1 MRKEVPPRKSLPAPR
16 KTFSCERQS
25 VNAVLEHW
33 AFTIFTTVLAVY
45 SMISDDVRQL
55 ACSKETDQ
63 VVWMMT
69 VVVMAVFTAE
79 LVASS
84 LVKPDY
90 FLGFFFWLDII
101 SILSMLLDV
110 GWVSNLIF
118 PTGRVGGLTNASLV
132 RAARASQIGA
142 RAGRI
147 VRILRIVR
155 LIRIIKI
162 YKVSDRQS
170 FQDKLI
176 KKKKHVEKDRLFDS
190 QRFSE
195 GEQSLQLRS
204 QVSPGVSG
212 GAWEPSEH
220 PERHPSKQEKLVKSR
235 WGIGEGKHLSASTFM
250 PPVLDERGRQEGGRT
265 RTKSVF
271 FKTIEAEQQ
280 KLAEAT
286 SQGSLFGRKA
296 QLGSLGM
303 GEARWKGEI
312 EYSMLQLPITGSL
325 QGSLRSF
332 SEREKPKEEEEH
344 GQEAAEEVLD
354 QSAFLGVSG
363 EREEAELKNQIA
375 MVERQLLQETNV
387 GRKLSDAT
395 TKRVVVIVLVLMVCI
410 PLFSVDTYAPDYE
423 FYEFGVS
430 QMYASM
436 VYHNGVTPE
445 FGSIWDHYISD
456 SRNYFDP
463 IVSLDI
469 FNSSADENST
479 ISIMSYGNQTDVD
492 SFRTDDIRTF
502 SEPVGDTP
510 ASNFTI
516 IMNQDIS
523 NFNARS
529 SILSIVRTVFVCLVL
544 AGASLIFAQ
553 DATELVLEPV
563 ESMLEKI
570 NNITQN
576 PLQAAQD
583 EEEQAY
589 LMTKL
594 SRKKLSEE
602 DLNETGILLR
612 IIVKIGRL
620 LAVGFGEAGSE
631 IIIKNLSN
639 RGAINAMIPGTRVL
653 AVFGFCD
660 IRNFTDATEVLKEK
674 VMVFVNEIAQI
685 VHSKTN
691 QFGGA
696 ANKNIGDAFLLV
708 WKISG
713 EEADELAHFSDEMLE
728 VELKKLNRAK
738 VAAELALYAFVKILA
753 EINQSQ
759 VLAKYHSHEGLR
771 KRIKNFRVRM
781 GFGLHLGWAIE
792 GAIGSDYKIDASYL
806 SPHVNMASRLEAATK
821 QFEVSILVSE
831 TIAKACSDDMRRNL
845 RQIDKVTVKGSTQP
859 VGLFTFDGDFERLP
873 VKLQT
878 RSKADSEVDKKR
890 KKFIERSI
898 RKNLLD
904 LLLTEKQSV
913 ANLLRHNQVIQL
925 ARLKY
930 TQKFYQLW
938 DTGFQSYLSGD
949 WPQAARF
956 IAEASNEIG
965 GDGPARVLLDLMGL
979 RNNKAPQDWKGFREL
994 KEK

>member
-1 MRKEVPPRKSLPAPR
+1 MKKEALPRKSLSAPR
-16 KTFSCERQS
+16 KVIGCERQS

-63 VVWMMT
+63 IVWMMT
-69 VVVMAVFTAE
+69 VVVMAVFTVE

-118 PTGRVGGLTNASLV
+118 PAGRAGGLTNTSLV

-162 YKVSDRQS
+162 YKVSDRPS
-170 FQDKLI
+170 LQDKLI

-190 QRFSE
+190 QKISE

-204 QVSPGVSG
+204 QASPGASGGASG
-212 GAWEPSEH
+212 GAWEPLE
-220 PERHPSKQEKLVKSR
+220 PPGRYPSKQAKLAKSR
-235 WGIGEGKHLSASTFM
+235 WGVGEGKDRSASTFM
-250 PPVLDERGRQEGGRT
+250 PPVLDERGRQGGGRT
-265 RTKSVF
+265 RTKSF
-271 FKTIEAEQQ
+271 FLKTIEAEQQ
-280 KLAEAT
+280 KLGEVT

-296 QLGSLGM
+296 QLDSPGM
-303 GEARWKGEI
+303 GEARWKGEMN
-312 EYSMLQLPITGSL
+312 YSMLHLPVTGSL

-332 SEREKPKEEEEH
+332 SEREKLNEEEEH
-344 GQEAAEEVLD
+344 GEEAAEEVLD
-354 QSAFLGVSG
+354 QSGFLGVPS
-363 EREEAELKNQIA
+363 EREEVELQNQIA

-395 TKRVVVIVLVLMVCI
+395 TKRVVLIVLVLMVCI

-445 FGSIWDHYISD
+445 FGDIWDHYISD
-456 SRNYFDP
+456 SRNYFNP

-469 FNSSADENST
+469 FSSSADENST
-479 ISIMSYGNQTDVD
+479 IAVMSYGNQTDVD

-510 ASNFTI
+510 ASRFTI

-529 SILSIVRTVFVCLVL
+529 SILSIIRTVFVCLVL

-594 SRKKLSEE
+594 GRKTLSDE
-602 DLNETGILLR
+602 DPNETGILLR

-631 IIIKNLSN
+631 IIVKNLSN
-639 RGAINAMIPGTRVL
+639 RGAINAMIPGARVL

-713 EEADELAHFSDEMLE
+713 EEADELAHLSGEMFE
-728 VELKKLNRAK
+728 IGLKKLNRAK
-738 VAAELALYAFVKILA
+738 VAAELALYAFVKTLA

-771 KRIKNFRVRM
+771 KRIRNFRVRM

-792 GAIGSDYKIDASYL
+792 GGDRKRL
-806 SPHVNMASRLEAATK
+806 QNRRELPLPPRQHGLEARGRHQA
-821 QFEVSILVSE
+821 VRGLYPGI
-831 TIAKACSDDMRRNL
+831 RNH
-845 RQIDKVTVKGSTQP
+845 RYG
-859 VGLFTFDGDFERLP
+859 
-873 VKLQT
+873 
-878 RSKADSEVDKKR
+878 
-890 KKFIERSI
+890 
-898 RKNLLD
+898 
-904 LLLTEKQSV
+904 
-913 ANLLRHNQVIQL
+913 LLR
-925 ARLKY
+925 
-930 TQKFYQLW
+930 
-938 DTGFQSYLSGD
+938 
-949 WPQAARF
+949 
-956 IAEASNEIG
+956 
-965 GDGPARVLLDLMGL
+965 
-979 RNNKAPQDWKGFREL
+979 
-994 KEK
+994 